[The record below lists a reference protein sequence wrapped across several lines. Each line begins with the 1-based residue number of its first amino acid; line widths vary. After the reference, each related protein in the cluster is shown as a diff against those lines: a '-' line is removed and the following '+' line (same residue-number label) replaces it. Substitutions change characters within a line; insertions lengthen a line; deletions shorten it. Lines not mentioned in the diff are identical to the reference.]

1 MKNRLMK
8 SNCSIMYLVIIFIII
23 LIALFYFTPLKNS
36 IGTADEFS
44 SKLPVTDLYGAP
56 RRGAVSNLHWNKS
69 YRNTEYEKINTEG
82 FTSSLSK
89 IYRPHFRN
97 IRLFKDR
104 IYYKIKNNFYR
115 FVRKIGLN

>member
-8 SNCSIMYLVIIFIII
+8 SNCSIKYLVIIFIII
-23 LIALFYFTPLKNS
+23 LIVVFYF
-36 IGTADEFS
+36 
-44 SKLPVTDLYGAP
+44 
-56 RRGAVSNLHWNKS
+56 KS
-69 YRNTEYEKINTEG
+69 YRNSKYEKINTEG
-82 FTSSLSK
+82 FTSSLGK
-89 IYRPHFRN
+89 IYRPYFRN